1 MSGGV
6 TVKSWTEVSMS
17 SMRQRELIAV
27 HCGATDAFSLVIRP
41 GYMLAK
47 ALFICVTYK
56 QMYYRYKRY
65 PSEYCR
71 YCLQIRKDAS
81 MSSSPFCERCAKIN
95 VLLFVKVIRLV

>member
-17 SMRQRELIAV
+17 SMRQRELIAI
-27 HCGATDAFSLVIRP
+27 HCGAKDAFSLVIRP

-47 ALFICVTYK
+47 ALFIRVTYK
-56 QMYYRYKRY
+56 QMYYQFKRY

-71 YCLQIRKDAS
+71 YCLQIRKDES
-81 MSSSPFCERCAKIN
+81 MSSI
-95 VLLFVKVIRLV
+95 VLSVNCVLR